1 MRILMAAI
9 IGILLFTSSAYASLE
24 EGRAAYQKQD
34 WVNAVKFL
42 RPLAEEGNDQAL
54 VLLGNMYNDGKG
66 VEQNHAV
73 AFQHYKQ
80 ALTSGNDN
88 AMLAIA
94 TMYAEGLG
102 TEKDFP
108 AAFEWFKKSAEAGN
122 PAAQFMIASFYLN
135 GHAEL
140 PDVKPDIVKSYAWYR
155 ITARQ
160 DRLPDMAAAGKE
172 LARRLTAQLSP
183 DQILQGEAIADEFYK
198 TDQEPSE

>member
-1 MRILMAAI
+1 MMKIAQ
-9 IGILLFTSSAYASLE
+9 TC
-24 EGRAAYQKQD
+24 
-34 WVNAVKFL
+34 
-42 RPLAEEGNDQAL
+42 L
-54 VLLGNMYNDGKG
+54 VGL
-66 VEQNHAV
+66 
-73 AFQHYKQ
+73 
-80 ALTSGNDN
+80 
-88 AMLAIA
+88 AMLALGMVASFLTSNLTIGFILGAVFNAPLVA